1 MSTPVLEVRGLA
13 VEIPTPGGLLRPVR
27 GVDLSVAAGETL
39 AIVGESGCG
48 KSLTSLAIMG
58 LLPRNARITAQKIA
72 LKGASLQ
79 GLSDRAWRA
88 LRGNRIAMIFQ
99 DPMTALD
106 PCYRIGDQMMEVLRQ
121 HRKVSRAAARARC
134 LELLRQVGISSPEQR
149 LEQFPHQLSGGLRQR
164 VMIAMALLC
173 EPELI
178 IADEPTTALDVTIQ
192 AQILH
197 LLARIQRETGIGL
210 VLITHDLGVVAG
222 IADRVAVMYGGQI
235 VETGTCADV
244 LTRPLHPYTEGL
256 LRSIPVPGATRR
268 GELLGYIP
276 GVVPRQTGEL
286 IRCGFLERCPYASTA
301 CAAGPVPLREA
312 AVDVTAGAGAPTEEV
327 SAVPLDFPARAAGNA
342 VRCVLP
348 LDGSGRP
355 ADAWQRFTHATA
367 ALGEEPLAR
376 SAS

>member
-1 MSTPVLEVRGLA
+1 MSADMANRPPAAAAGETVLDVRGLA
-13 VEIPTPGGLLRPVR
+13 VEIPTTNGLLRPVR

-58 LLPRNARITAQKIA
+58 LLPRHARVTAQTIA
-72 LKGASLQ
+72 LKGATLQ
-79 GLSDRAWRA
+79 GLSDRDWRK
-88 LRGNRIAMIFQ
+88 LRGNRMAMIFQ

-106 PCYRIGDQMMEVLRQ
+106 PCYRIGDQMVEVLRQ
-121 HRKVSRAAARARC
+121 HRKVSRADAIARC
-134 LELLRQVGISSPEQR
+134 LSLLRQVGISSPEQR
-149 LEQFPHQLSGGLRQR
+149 LEQYPHQLSGGLRQR
-164 VMIAMALLC
+164 VMIAMALSC

-222 IADRVAVMYGGQI
+222 IADRVAVMYGGQV
-235 VETGTCADV
+235 VETGSCMDV

-286 IRCGFLERCPYASTA
+286 TRCGFMERCPYANAA
-301 CAAGPVPLREA
+301 CAAGPVALRVA
-312 AVDVTAGAGAPTEEV
+312 AVDGAGRQAPHVDHT
-327 SAVPLDFPARAAGNA
+327 

-348 LDGSGRP
+348 LDGSGRA
-355 ADAWQRFTHATA
+355 ADAWQRHTQGGAVATEPVVVEGA
-367 ALGEEPLAR
+367 A
-376 SAS
+376 

>member
-1 MSTPVLEVRGLA
+1 MNRAAHPERASSPGEAGEPVLDVRGLA
-13 VEIPTPGGLLRPVR
+13 VEIPTADGLLRPVR
-27 GVDLSVAAGETL
+27 GVDLRVAAGETL

-58 LLPRNARITAQKIA
+58 LLPRQARVTAQRIA

-79 GLSDRAWRA
+79 GLSERDWRQV
-88 LRGNRIAMIFQ
+88 RGNRIAMIFQ

-106 PCYRIGDQMMEVLRQ
+106 PCYRVGDQMTEVLRQ
-121 HRKVSRAAARARC
+121 HRAVSRADAVARC
-134 LELLRQVGISSPEQR
+134 VELLRQVGVSSPEQR
-149 LEQFPHQLSGGLRQR
+149 LAQYPHQLSGGLRQR
-164 VMIAMALLC
+164 IMIAMALLC

-222 IADRVAVMYGGQI
+222 IADRVAVMYGGQV
-235 VETGTCADV
+235 VETGACASV
-244 LTRPLHPYTEGL
+244 LARPLHPYTEGL

-268 GELLGYIP
+268 GEMLGYIP
-276 GVVPRQTGEL
+276 GVVPRQAGALT
-286 IRCGFLERCPYASTA
+286 RCGFLERCPYAGVA
-301 CAAGPVPLREA
+301 CAAGPVPLRED
-312 AVDVTAGAGAPTEEV
+312 VDTGH
-327 SAVPLDFPARAAGNA
+327 A

-348 LDGSGRP
+348 VDGGGRP
-355 ADAWQRFTHATA
+355 ADAWQRFTRA
-367 ALGEEPLAR
+367 AVAGAGEDIPAR
-376 SAS
+376 SAA